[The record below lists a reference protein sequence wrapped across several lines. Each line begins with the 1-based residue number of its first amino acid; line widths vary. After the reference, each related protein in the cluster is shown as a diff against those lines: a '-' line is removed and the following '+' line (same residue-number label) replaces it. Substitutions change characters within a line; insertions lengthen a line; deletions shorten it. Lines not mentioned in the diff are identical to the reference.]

1 LQDLFNGATAFSQTL
16 CWATSGKTITDMFTS
31 SSGSIGAAIND
42 ANFFS
47 VCQDWDNNRDTYMA
61 TYGDIKFW
69 DTSAVTTMF
78 GAFSNR
84 YYFNDDISR
93 WDTSNVINMQ
103 SVSIESIT
111 CCLGALRRSLCCAQF
126 DF

>member
-42 ANFFS
+42 ANFES
-47 VCQDWDNNRDTYMA
+47 LCRYWDSNRDTYTA
-61 TYGDIKFW
+61 TYGNIKFW
-69 DTSAVTTMF
+69 DTSAVTDMSS
-78 GAFSNR
+78 AFKDS

-93 WDTSNVINMQ
+93 WATSNVINMEW
-103 SVSIESIT
+103 VSI
-111 CCLGALRRSLCCAQF
+111 
-126 DF
+126 